1 MSNDRLIMEVLTVS
15 FIAMELT
22 LMCHVWHILSVV
34 YEKEFP
40 ELVLFSA
47 WVISFALRGITSLEH
62 KRNFKVFQREVSR
75 TGGENRL
82 PWTFL
87 SFVYSYTI

>member
-15 FIAMELT
+15 FIAMEFT
-22 LMCHVWHILSVV
+22 LRCNVWHILSVV
-34 YEKEFP
+34 YEIRIP

-62 KRNFKVFQREVSR
+62 K
-75 TGGENRL
+75 L
-82 PWTFL
+82 D
-87 SFVYSYTI
+87 I